1 MSPASA
7 AIRPNAQAADLSSDP
22 HDRALVRHMLTLT
35 PAERL
40 HNVAAYW
47 PVVRVG
53 LERRRSVGGTHRP

>member
-1 MSPASA
+1 
-7 AIRPNAQAADLSSDP
+7 
-22 HDRALVRHMLTLT
+22 MLTLT

-53 LERRRSVGGTHRP
+53 LERRRMVGGTARP